1 MPDVLAVGRA
11 VVMNDILTP
20 RQRLLL
26 ERMRD
31 GEEIY
36 YDSGRGCIGGE
47 EEPSKEL
54 LGVSARM
61 FYSLLRLC
69 AIQCDSS
76 CKTYWHITGTGR
88 KLLDGDTSGLQ
99 IVYGSSKSKS

>member
-31 GEEIY
+31 GEELFFA
-36 YDSGRGCIGGE
+36 SGRGAIGGE
-47 EEPSKEL
+47 ENETKEL
-54 LGVSARM
+54 LGVSERM
-61 FYSLLRLC
+61 FYK
-69 AIQCDSS
+69 I
-76 CKTYWHITGTGR
+76 GR
-88 KLLDGDTSGLQ
+88 AH
-99 IVYGSSKSKS
+99 V